1 MLTKKKKQYFKAFS
15 NSMQYH
21 ARHGMCTNVPR
32 AESAGPLIVS
42 EAFCACAKCLE
53 FKHSE
58 CLAQRHVGVARAVE
72 VPRKK
77 GGASAVTQAL
87 ALPAFV
93 AGIEKGTTW
102 AVAAAEDARAAEG
115 KYWLARMVETPYQNP
130 QEFTYCGE
138 LIDKDCY
145 IAKIHWLR
153 CVRRGAIRSYKEERE
168 VKYLSMNAVI
178 RTDGPVVLTK
188 PPRGT
193 RKGELDLISSDEQ
206 TRIPNAA

>member
-1 MLTKKKKQYFKAFS
+1 MIFGLSEAPLGCAASKVFGSPEQ
-15 NSMQYH
+15 NH
-21 ARHGMCTNVPR
+21 ARHGACTNASR

-102 AVAAAEDARAAEG
+102 AVAEAEDERAAEG
-115 KYWLARMVETPYQNP
+115 RYW
-130 QEFTYCGE
+130 
-138 LIDKDCY
+138 
-145 IAKIHWLR
+145 
-153 CVRRGAIRSYKEERE
+153 
-168 VKYLSMNAVI
+168 
-178 RTDGPVVLTK
+178 
-188 PPRGT
+188 
-193 RKGELDLISSDEQ
+193 
-206 TRIPNAA
+206 